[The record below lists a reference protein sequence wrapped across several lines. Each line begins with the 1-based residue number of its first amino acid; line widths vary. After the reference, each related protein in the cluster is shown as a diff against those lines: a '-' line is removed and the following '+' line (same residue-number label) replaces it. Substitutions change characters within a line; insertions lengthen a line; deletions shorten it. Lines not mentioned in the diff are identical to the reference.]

1 MSDPILHDFQ
11 DGRGPVPAHP
21 HSNGGGWIADT
32 ATVDATARVSGD
44 AQVYGDAQVSGNA
57 RVSGDAQVSGNAQVY
72 GDAQVSGNASHITG
86 RVLSYTFDAYPNA
99 SGAILLRYGCC
110 LFPVDDWDTNL
121 EALCRNHAPEPEEAE
136 YVPALRAL
144 IALARLTVTLA
155 T

>member
-44 AQVYGDAQVSGNA
+44 AQVYGDA
-57 RVSGDAQVSGNAQVY
+57 
-72 GDAQVSGNASHITG
+72 SHITG

-121 EALCRNHAPEPEEAE
+121 EALCRNHAPDEEAK
-136 YVPALRAL
+136 YVSALRAL